1 MLKHLIPAPKKLEV
15 LDGTLTLKSAIYTD
29 YEDFTPL
36 ADTMCEC
43 VNTLFNITLKRENGG
58 IILEYSKEL
67 PTNVYILDSTGEN
80 LVLKASSYEAMAH
93 ALATALQAVTKD
105 GERLAIERCTIED
118 YPEKEYRALMV
129 DLARQWHSAASVN
142 RYIDVCFMLKMKYL
156 HLHFIDDQS
165 YTLPSRA
172 FPKLPTPGRCYTYEE
187 IAAMREYARSRGITI
202 IPEFEAPGHAKML
215 NTTYPEIFANN
226 LPGGVGAPEI
236 KTEMG
241 ETIRAHS
248 IICAGS
254 RAANDAIRTLLTE
267 ICEMFPDTPYIHIGG
282 DEANYKVWGYCET
295 CKKYMAENN
304 IADAHELY
312 SEFVGRCARMVFD
325 LGKTPIVWEGF
336 PKSGTHHIP
345 KETIVIAWESHY
357 HLAPDLLEEGF
368 KIINASWEPM
378 YIVPDITKK
387 WGTEEII
394 NWGIYNWQH
403 WYKVS
408 AAYEHPISVE
418 PTENVL
424 GAQICSWESIYE
436 LEINK
441 IIVNL
446 CGLSERVWTTLGKV
460 DSEDFANRV
469 NFVSVRIAQLIQ
481 ER

>member
-1 MLKHLIPAPKKLEV
+1 MLKHLIPAPKKMDVLE
-15 LDGTLTLKSAIYTD
+15 GTLKIKSAIYT
-29 YEDFTPL
+29 EHKEFEGL
-36 ADTMCEC
+36 ISTMCDC
-43 VNTLFNITLKRENGG
+43 TKKLFKITLENENGG
-58 IILEYSKEL
+58 IIMQYRADM
-67 PTNVYILDSTGEN
+67 PTNLYILDSTGDN
-80 LVLKASSYEAMAH
+80 LALKASSYEAMSH
-93 ALATALQAVTKD
+93 ALATALQAVVNDNGALTV
-105 GERLAIERCTIED
+105 ERCVIED

-129 DLARQWHSAASVN
+129 DLARQWHAASTVN
-142 RYIDVCFMLKMKYL
+142 KYIDVCFMLKMKYL

-172 FPKLPTPGRCYTYEE
+172 FPKLNVPGRCYTYDE
-187 IAAMREYARSRGITI
+187 IATMNAYAKSRGITI

-215 NTTYPEIFANN
+215 TTTYPEVFANT

-248 IICAGS
+248 IICGGS
-254 RAANDAIRTLLTE
+254 SVTNDAVRTLLTE
-267 ICEMFPDTPYIHIGG
+267 VCEMFPDTPYIHIGG
-282 DEANYKVWGYCET
+282 DEANFKVWNYCDT
-295 CKKYMAENN
+295 CKEYMREHN

-312 SEFVGRCARMVFD
+312 SEFVGRTAKMVFD

-345 KETIVIAWESHY
+345 KDTIVIAWESHY

-387 WGTEEII
+387 WGPDEIVS
-394 NWGIYNWQH
+394 WGIYNWQH

-446 CGLSERVWTTLGKV
+446 CALSERVWTTQRKI
-460 DSEDFANRV
+460 DNEDFANRV

-481 ER
+481 DR